1 MSPHAAEPA
10 DAAPQVRAAGGVV
23 VRLDGTVA
31 VVHRPRQNDWTLP
44 KGKLEAGEDDVAAAV
59 REVEEETGWSAVI
72 TADLGTVEYTL
83 PDGRRKR
90 VRWYSMQAQQSVRE
104 PARDVDEVRWLPPDE
119 VRALLSYPLDGEILE
134 RAGMA

>member
-31 VVHRPRQNDWTLP
+31 VVHRARQNDWTLP

-90 VRWYSMQAQQSVRE
+90 VRWYSMRAQQSVRE
-104 PARDVDEVRWLPPDE
+104 PAHDVDEVRWLPPDE

>member
-1 MSPHAAEPA
+1 MSPHAAGQA

-83 PDGRRKR
+83 PDGRLKR
-90 VRWYSMQAQQSVRE
+90 VRWYSMRAQEPVRE
-104 PARDVDEVRWLPPDE
+104 PAHDVDEVRWLPPDE
-119 VRALLSYPLDGEILE
+119 VRAMLTYPLDGQILQ
-134 RAGMA
+134 RAGLA